1 MKNMRKI
8 FVASLCLLMGTTV
21 AMAQVDVTSLYLQN
35 AGFDIYYDYD
45 IASTGNVSQEMLD
58 VKEWTN
64 DYTMDY
70 TIVGTYQ
77 IGTQKT
83 FNGADVPAKNVDGTA
98 EGGVLAISTGW
109 EESIKL
115 YQKVSLPKG
124 EYALVTA
131 YYNGCSSTEA
141 TSLVGWIPSTGNTIM
156 SKKNSFPAHQWVTD
170 TLKFKLLTT
179 REGKIQ
185 LGMKAIAGGS
195 ANSAKLSLDYIKLFS
210 YKWDGSLLISSVEK
224 ATQLYGDGTA
234 NGADKLR
241 EALDVANTVMNDSTA
256 TPDEQV
262 SATAQLNRAIIT
274 YEKLL
279 GAYTALQKAIDEAI
293 TQLGDYTGY
302 GASELQA
309 AIDEAKQAIADVE
322 ATVESLTDA
331 TETLNIAV
339 EVYNSIAAA
348 HIVLHTAINEAT
360 ALLGDATGNGATEL
374 QIAIEKAEQTA
385 STEGVTSAEVQ
396 DATKALEQAMFC
408 YRLANA
414 TGAVPS
420 VSTHKYVARGSTVA
434 LGRSTVS
441 GSNLQEQGFCWS
453 TSPEP
458 TVLDHRSTKYY
469 SQNGR
474 IYAMEGLEPST
485 IYYVRAYAMTK
496 EYAVGYGDIVK
507 IITLPRGNVT
517 WGYDNGADA
526 TTNARIS
533 AAVAD
538 AVDYLNTF
546 TSINGLY
553 ANVHYGSG
561 TPTAD
566 CSYGGWMR
574 VGPNASYQRTGTI
587 LHELGHAIGV
597 GTHSVWYDGSSPMR
611 AGSGRG
617 DWLGDRATA
626 VVRFLDNSTT
636 SVLTGDGTHM
646 WPYGV
651 NGAHEDTGDPMLY
664 ISNALIYQALGEDG
678 LPPTSGFSTPH
689 YAFEQEDTIKY
700 YIKNE
705 NENRGFYDSYIMEDT
720 KGHLV
725 WKRLS
730 AEQALNND
738 SVAWYITFDP
748 KKAYYQLRNA
758 ATGHYITYAGT
769 GTNGIRTSHKEVG
782 GTNENF
788 HLMRSR
794 ADIKLGSGDV
804 QMNVR
809 GYWLIHPEHK
819 QNPTCLVAS
828 DNGAV
833 STATFSL
840 SNTATVQ
847 RWLLLPAHEVGMFES
862 AAVGSF
868 MEELDD
874 MAQRIKTLVSVP
886 HSEDVEGTDAT
897 INAVISELENVQ
909 GQTLSINEIAALLAY
924 AEEALMDFLANAT
937 PSSAEQPF
945 DLTYMVANAS
955 IDDASGWSASPTLS
969 YSCMEY
975 YQATFDF
982 NQTIKSLPAGTYQ
995 VRVQAFQR
1003 PGSSTD
1009 SYNAY
1014 VGGKNNVTTL
1024 LYANATTQKIQHI
1037 ASEAQT
1043 IPLGGAESTV
1053 GSPTKYI
1060 PNNMEA
1066 ASIYFKNGL
1075 YDNAVT
1081 TELSTEKGSL
1091 KIGLRCSSS
1100 SDYYWSI
1107 FDNFR
1112 LYYYGT
1118 MDKDI
1123 VSGIEPVVCPM
1134 QTEAV
1139 YSITGVRVRPD
1150 ATNLND
1156 LPAGIYIIGG
1166 RKVSVK

>member
-1 MKNMRKI
+1 MKNARKI
-8 FVASLCLLMGTTV
+8 FVASLCLLMGTAN
-21 AMAQVDVTSLYLQN
+21 AMAQVDVTALYLQN
-35 AGFDIYYDYD
+35 AGFDTHFDYD
-45 IASTGNVSQEMLD
+45 VNSTGNVAQEMLD
-58 VKEWTN
+58 VAEWTN

-83 FNGADVPAKNVDGTA
+83 FNGASVPAKNVDGTT

-115 YQKVSLPKG
+115 YQEVSLPKG

-141 TSLVGWIPSTGNTIM
+141 TSLVGWMPSTGNNIM

-179 REGKIQ
+179 REGKVQ
-185 LGMKAIAGGS
+185 LGMKAVAGGS
-195 ANSAKLSLDYIKLFS
+195 VNSAKLSIDYIKLIS
-210 YKWDGSLLISSVEK
+210 YSWDGSLLANSIKK
-224 ATQLYGDGTA
+224 ATQLYGDGTSS
-234 NGADKLR
+234 GADKLK
-241 EALDVANTVMNDSTA
+241 EALDAANAVMNDATA
-256 TPDEQV
+256 TPEEQV
-262 SATAQLNRAIIT
+262 AATALLNEVIRE
-274 YEKLL
+274 YEEQQEKFE
-279 GAYTALQKAIDEAI
+279 AL
-293 TQLGDYTGY
+293 T
-302 GASELQA
+302 
-309 AIDEAKQAIADVE
+309 
-322 ATVESLTDA
+322 
-331 TETLNIAV
+331 
-339 EVYNSIAAA
+339 
-348 HIVLHTAINEAT
+348 TAIKEAET
-360 ALLGDATGNGATEL
+360 LLGDATGNGATAL
-374 QIAIEKAEQTA
+374 QEAIAKAKQTISA
-385 STEGVTSAEVQ
+385 EGVTPDEIKAAAE
-396 DATKALEQAMFC
+396 ALEEAIFY
-408 YRLANA
+408 YRLANP
-414 TGAVPS
+414 TGAAPS
-420 VSTHKYVARGSTVA
+420 VTTHKYVARGSTVA
-434 LGRSTVS
+434 LGRSTIS

-458 TVLDHRSTKYY
+458 TILDNRSTKYY

-496 EYAVGYGDIVK
+496 GYAVGYGDVVK
-507 IITLPRGNVT
+507 VITLPKGNVT

-526 TTNARIS
+526 AANARIN

-538 AVDYLNTF
+538 AVDYLNTY
-546 TSINGLY
+546 TSISGLY

-651 NGAHEDTGDPMLY
+651 NGAHEDTGESMLY

-678 LPPTSGFSTPH
+678 LPPTGGFSTPH
-689 YAFEQEDTIKY
+689 YAFEQEDTVKY

-705 NENRGFYDSYIMEDT
+705 NEGRGLYDSYIIENT
-720 KGHLV
+720 KGQLV
-725 WKRLS
+725 WKSLS
-730 AEQALNND
+730 AEQALGND
-738 SVAWYITFDP
+738 SAAWYVTFDP
-748 KKAYYQLRNA
+748 KSCYYQLCNV
-758 ATGHYITYAGT
+758 ATGHYMTYAGT
-769 GTNGIRTSHKEVG
+769 GNNGIRTIAKAAA

-788 HLMRSR
+788 HMMRSR
-794 ADIKLGSGDV
+794 KNLKLGSGDA

-809 GYWLIHPEHK
+809 GYWIIHPEHK
-819 QNPTCLVAS
+819 QNPTCLVATTS
-828 DNGAV
+828 GAV

-840 SNTATVQ
+840 TDGATVQ
-847 RWLLLPAHEVGMFES
+847 RWVLLSENEVSQFES

-868 MEELDD
+868 MGELDD
-874 MAQRIKTLVSVP
+874 MAQHIKSLVAVP
-886 HSEDVEGTDAT
+886 HVEDVEGTDAAIET
-897 INAVISELENVQ
+897 IVSELENKR
-909 GQTLSINEIAALLAY
+909 GQSLSVSEIATLLAN
-924 AEEALMDFLANAT
+924 AEEALMQFLANAT
-937 PSSAEQPF
+937 PSKVEQPF
-945 DLTYMVANAS
+945 DLTYMVANAA
-955 IDDASGWSASPTLS
+955 IDDATGWSDSPTLS

-982 NQTIKSLPAGTYQ
+982 NQTIKELPAGTYQ

-1014 VGGKNNVTTL
+1014 IGGKNNVTTL
-1024 LYANATTQKIQHI
+1024 LYANSTAQKIQHI

-1043 IPLGGAESTV
+1043 SQLGGNESSV
-1053 GSPTKYI
+1053 GSSPTKYI

-1066 ASIYFKNGL
+1066 ASIYFKKGL

-1081 TELSTEKGSL
+1081 TELTTEKGSL
-1091 KIGLRCSSS
+1091 KMGLRCNSSA
-1100 SDYYWSI
+1100 DYYWSI

-1112 LYYYGT
+1112 LYYYGS
-1118 MDKDI
+1118 MSK
-1123 VSGIEPVVCPM
+1123 EVVNNINTLIDSTPLCP
-1134 QTEAV
+1134 TDV
-1139 YSITGVRVRPD
+1139 YSVTGVRVGNTD
-1150 ATNLND
+1150 DINA
-1156 LPAGIYIIGG
+1156 LPAGIYYTCGKKIL
-1166 RKVSVK
+1166 VK